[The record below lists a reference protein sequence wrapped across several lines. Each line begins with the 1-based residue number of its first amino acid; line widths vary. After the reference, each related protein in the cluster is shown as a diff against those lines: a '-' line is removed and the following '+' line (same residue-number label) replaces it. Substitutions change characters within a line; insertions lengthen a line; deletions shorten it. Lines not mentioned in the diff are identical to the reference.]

1 MQRLC
6 NAQGILASLTVLFAA
21 PLFAQE
27 SVQKRLDKLERENR
41 ELRASFGK
49 EIERMQFGSFI
60 PALGESKY
68 GMGPAASKVYNQDEG
83 LSIGGYGEYLY
94 RQRSGNTDVYDA
106 LRTILYTGYRFEQNW
121 VFNSEIEFEHGTTSA
136 TSGTSSSGGSASVEF
151 GYLEYLHS
159 ESLNFRAGLL
169 LVPMGLIN
177 EMHEPT
183 TFLAGSRPVTEQ
195 RILPSTWR
203 ENGIGLHGKV
213 GKLEYSAYTI
223 TSLNGENFS
232 RKGVRSGRQK
242 GNKAAADDMAFVGR
256 LDWEASENLTIGGSF
271 FYGDTGQDGF
281 NNADPKKVV
290 PSMHTNIYELHAEFQ
305 SGGFQARALYAA
317 ADIDDSDAFNTNTGA
332 NLAEGMVGYY
342 AELGYDMMT
351 SAKYGRSD
359 ETWAMI
365 PFVRWENIDTQKDM
379 AAGYTADASQEDTI
393 LTFGLHYRPIEKI
406 VIKADFQS
414 YDKGDDQFEILF
426 GYIF

>member
-1 MQRLC
+1 MTRPC
-6 NAQGILASLTVLFAA
+6 TAPSILASLTILFAA

-106 LRTILYTGYRFEQNW
+106 LRTILYTGYRFDKNW

-136 TSGTSSSGGSASVEF
+136 TSGTTSSGGSASVEF
-151 GYLEYLHS
+151 GYLEYMHS

-203 ENGIGLHGKV
+203 ENGIGLHGSV
-213 GKLEYSAYTI
+213 GKLDYSAYTI
-223 TSLNGENFS
+223 TSLNGEKFS
-232 RKGVRSGRQK
+232 KQGVRSGRQK

-271 FYGDTGQDGF
+271 FYGDTGQDGI
-281 NNADPKKVV
+281 NGDDEVV
-290 PSMHTNIYELHAEFQ
+290 PSMHTTIYELHAEFQ

-317 ADIDDSDAFNTNTGA
+317 ADIDDTDTFNTNTGA

-342 AELGYDMMT
+342 AELGYDMMNN
-351 SAKYGRSD
+351 S
-359 ETWAMI
+359 EQAMI

-379 AAGYTADASQEDTI
+379 AAGYTADAAQEDTI
-393 LTFGLHYRPIEKI
+393 LTFGVHYRPIEKV